1 MPKFTTLRTSVEGR
15 VLLPS
20 DDGFDA
26 ARRPWNLAV
35 DQPAAAVVEAAH
47 AADVAAVVRF
57 AAAEGLAVAPQP
69 PGHGAT
75 GNTAGAILL
84 RTGRLDEV
92 HVDAAARVARV
103 GAGATWGAVQAA
115 AGPHGLTGLA
125 GSSPVVGVAGYTL
138 GGGMS
143 WFGRAFGWAADSV
156 TAFDVVD
163 ATGVPET
170 VTADSDAELFWA
182 LRGGGGDVAVV
193 TAVEFRLHPAPIL
206 YGGRMLW
213 PADRAPQVLE
223 AFRSVTWEAP
233 RELTLW
239 FELMRFPG
247 GPPLVA
253 VDVTYLGDAATAA
266 ALMKPFQEAG
276 PPASDSR
283 AVLPVAGLGSIT
295 AEPVDPSPGLSFSA
309 LLHGLDGVG
318 GALLDRPVDPLLGI
332 QVRQLG
338 GAFAAPSDG
347 PFGPLAEPYSLYM
360 LGIPTS
366 PERAAAIRERQR
378 EIVAALGPAVAGRK
392 PLTALSGGESVEDA
406 FAPGV
411 LARLREVKRRRDPAG
426 VLRSNYPLT

>member
-1 MPKFTTLRTSVEGR
+1 MPKLTALRTAVEGR
-15 VLLPS
+15 VLLPC

-69 PGHGAT
+69 TGHGAT
-75 GNTAGAILL
+75 GNTGDAILL
-84 RTGRLDEV
+84 RTGRLDQV
-92 HVDAAARVARV
+92 HVDAAARTARV

-115 AGPHGLTGLA
+115 AGPRGLTGLA
-125 GSSPVVGVAGYTL
+125 GSSPVVGVTGYTL

-163 ATGVPET
+163 AAGVPAK

-193 TAVEFRLHPAPIL
+193 TAVEFRLHPAPVL

-213 PADRAPQVLE
+213 PADRAPRVLA
-223 AFRSVTWEAP
+223 AFRDVAWEAP

-253 VDVTYLGDAATAA
+253 VDVTYLGDAATGA
-266 ALMKPFQEAG
+266 ALTKPFADAG
-276 PPASDSR
+276 PPMSDSR
-283 AVLPVAGLGSIT
+283 AVLPVADLGSIT

-309 LLHGLDGVG
+309 LLHDLDGVA
-318 GALLDRPVDPLLGI
+318 GALLDRPVDPLLAI

-338 GAFAAPSDG
+338 GAFAGPSDS
-347 PFGPLAEPYSLYM
+347 PFGPLTEPYSLYT
-360 LGIPTS
+360 LGIPAT

-392 PLTALSGGESVEDA
+392 PLTALSGGESVGDA
-406 FAPGV
+406 FVPGV

-426 VLRSNYPLT
+426 VLRSNYPVA